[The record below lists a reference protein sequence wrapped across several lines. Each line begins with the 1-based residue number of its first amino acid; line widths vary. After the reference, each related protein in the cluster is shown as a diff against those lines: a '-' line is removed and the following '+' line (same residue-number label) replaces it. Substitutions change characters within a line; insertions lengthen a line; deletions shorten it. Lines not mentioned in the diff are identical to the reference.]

1 MSRRDF
7 DEWLS
12 QFKKT
17 IYGFKYFVDFEKC
30 YSHVEEIEDEL
41 NLLNGLVGKPD
52 PEKKFRELMTRYP
65 NIRKVIPI
73 LIAVRTQE
81 LEIFHNGEKQFFYFG
96 RKANTLDEYV
106 LLMRETGLFDLFSSH
121 IIGDVRDYVCGVE
134 VGMDTNARK
143 NRGGTEMENLV
154 AGAIEAAGFKRGTIK
169 RDANGVFDE
178 QVYLRNLVSEFPN
191 INLKALANEDNADKR
206 FDFVVKTKKC
216 LYCIEVNFYSGGGS
230 KLNETA
236 RSYKEIAQATKDI
249 DGFKFVWFTDGGG
262 WNKAKNNLR
271 ETFLVLDDVY
281 CIAEIE
287 QGIMKKLFV

>member
-1 MSRRDF
+1 MSSRDF
-7 DEWLS
+7 DKWLG

-17 IYGFKYFVDFEKC
+17 IYGFKYFVDFEKV
-30 YSHVEEIEDEL
+30 YEHVEEIEDEL
-41 NLLNGLVGKPD
+41 NLLNGLVGKSD
-52 PEKKFRELMTRYP
+52 PEAKFRKLMKDYP
-65 NIRKVIPI
+65 QIRKVLPI
-73 LIAVRTQE
+73 LIAIRNKE
-81 LEIFHNGEKQFFYFG
+81 LELFHNGDKLFYHFG
-96 RKANTLDEYV
+96 RKANTVDEYV
-106 LLMRETGLFDLFSSH
+106 LLMRETGLFDLFSNH

-154 AGAIEAAGFKRGTIK
+154 GGAIEAAGFKRGTIT
-169 RDANGVFDE
+169 RNANGVFDD
-178 QVYLRNLVSEFPN
+178 QVYLRNLKEEFPN
-191 INLKALANEDNADKR
+191 IDLSSFASEDNADKR

-249 DGFKFVWFTDGGG
+249 EGFKFVWFTDGGG

-287 QGIMKKLFV
+287 QGIMEKLFV